1 MNLCSLKG
9 FSIVLKLALAE
20 MLNGLWNQV
29 EPDLP
34 IVNDSFL
41 SMYVPGSSIWF

>member
-1 MNLCSLKG
+1 MNLCSLKC

-20 MLNGLWNQV
+20 MFYGLWNQI

-34 IVNDSFL
+34 VPNYSSL
-41 SMYVPGSSIWF
+41 PMYVPGSSIWF

>member
-20 MLNGLWNQV
+20 MLNGLLNQI
-29 EPDLP
+29 EPDYQYQITL
-34 IVNDSFL
+34 FYL
-41 SMYVPGSSIWF
+41 MYVPGSFAY